1 MVNKRRKSS
10 QDIGKQ
16 NAKKIADWVNTS
28 PIIPLYQGRVNKTQ
42 IFKMHNV
49 PKSTLDT
56 NEDLQ
61 KLFAPDG
68 SIEKLVRKQKGLEI
82 ELPDDVEEESSA
94 KENIANIENIE
105 NTVSNSELE
114 LKVKALETQLN
125 SIQLDLASE
134 EFLLA
139 TGRYIPKLYLDDGD
153 VSCK

>member
-16 NAKKIADWVNTS
+16 NAKKIADWLNTS
-28 PIIPLYQGRVNKTQ
+28 PVIPLYQGRVNKTQ

-68 SIEKLVRKQKGLEI
+68 PIEKLVRKQNGLEI
-82 ELPDDVEEESSA
+82 ELPDDVEEENSA
-94 KENIANIENIE
+94 KENVENM
-105 NTVSNSELE
+105 VSNSELE

-153 VSCK
+153 V

>member
-1 MVNKRRKSS
+1 MMVNKRRKSS

-16 NAKKIADWVNTS
+16 NAKKIADWLNTS
-28 PIIPLYQGRVNKTQ
+28 PVIPLYQGRVNKTQ

-68 SIEKLVRKQKGLEI
+68 PIEKLVRKQNGLEI
-82 ELPDDVEEESSA
+82 ELPDDVEEENSA
-94 KENIANIENIE
+94 KENVENM
-105 NTVSNSELE
+105 VSNSELE

-153 VSCK
+153 V

>member
-16 NAKKIADWVNTS
+16 NAKKIADWVKTS
-28 PIIPLYQGRVNKTQ
+28 PVIPLYQGRVNKTQ

-61 KLFAPDG
+61 KLFDPDG
-68 SIEKLVRKQKGLEI
+68 PIEKLVQKQKVLEV
-82 ELPDDVEEESSA
+82 EVPDDVEEESSA
-94 KENIANIENIE
+94 KENIENML
-105 NTVSNSELE
+105 SNSELE
-114 LKVKALETQLN
+114 LKLKALETQLN
-125 SIQLDLASE
+125 SIQIDLASE

-153 VSCK
+153 V

>member
-28 PIIPLYQGRVNKTQ
+28 PVIPLYQGRVNKIQ

-61 KLFAPDG
+61 KIFAPDG
-68 SIEKLVRKQKGLEI
+68 PIEKLVQEQKGLEI
-82 ELPDDVEEESSA
+82 EQPDDVVEENSA
-94 KENIANIENIE
+94 KEDLE

-134 EFLLA
+134 QFLLA
-139 TGRYIPKLYLDDGD
+139 TGRYIPKLYMDVGD
-153 VSCK
+153 V

>member
-28 PIIPLYQGRVNKTQ
+28 PVIPLYQGRINKTQ
-42 IFKMHNV
+42 VFKMHNV

-68 SIEKLVRKQKGLEI
+68 PIEKLVRKQKGLEI
-82 ELPDDVEEESSA
+82 ELPDDVEEENSV
-94 KENIANIENIE
+94 KENLE

-114 LKVKALETQLN
+114 LKIKALETQLN

-153 VSCK
+153 V

>member
-28 PIIPLYQGRVNKTQ
+28 PIIPLYQGRINKTQ

-68 SIEKLVRKQKGLEI
+68 PIEKLVRKQKGLEI
-82 ELPDDVEEESSA
+82 ELPEDVEEESSA
-94 KENIANIENIE
+94 KEDLK

-153 VSCK
+153 V

>member
-1 MVNKRRKSS
+1 MATKRRKSS

-28 PIIPLYQGRVNKTQ
+28 PVIPLYQGRVNKTQ

-61 KLFAPDG
+61 KLFDPDG
-68 SIEKLVRKQKGLEI
+68 PIEKLVREQKGLAI
-82 ELPDDVEEESSA
+82 GLSDDVEEENSA
-94 KENIANIENIE
+94 KENVE

-114 LKVKALETQLN
+114 LKIKALEAQLN
-125 SIQLDLASE
+125 SIHLDLASE

-153 VSCK
+153 V

>member
-28 PIIPLYQGRVNKTQ
+28 PITPLYQGRVNKTQ

-61 KLFAPDG
+61 KLFDPDG
-68 SIEKLVRKQKGLEI
+68 PIEKLVREQKGLAI
-82 ELPDDVEEESSA
+82 ELSDDVEEENSA
-94 KENIANIENIE
+94 KENVE

-114 LKVKALETQLN
+114 LKIKALEAQLN
-125 SIQLDLASE
+125 SIHLDLASE

-139 TGRYIPKLYLDDGD
+139 TGRYIPKLYLDDGE
-153 VSCK
+153 V

>member
-28 PIIPLYQGRVNKTQ
+28 PVIPLYQGRVNKTQ

-68 SIEKLVRKQKGLEI
+68 PIEKLVRKQNGLEI
-82 ELPDDVEEESSA
+82 ELPDDVEEENSA
-94 KENIANIENIE
+94 KENVENM
-105 NTVSNSELE
+105 VSNSELE

-153 VSCK
+153 V

>member
-1 MVNKRRKSS
+1 MMVNKRRKSS

-28 PIIPLYQGRVNKTQ
+28 PIIPLYQGRINKTQ

-68 SIEKLVRKQKGLEI
+68 PIEKLVRKQKGLEI
-82 ELPDDVEEESSA
+82 ELPEDVEEESSA
-94 KENIANIENIE
+94 KEDLK

-153 VSCK
+153 V

>member
-28 PIIPLYQGRVNKTQ
+28 PVIPLYQGRVNKTQ

-68 SIEKLVRKQKGLEI
+68 PIEKLVRKQKGLEI
-82 ELPDDVEEESSA
+82 ELPDDVEEENSA
-94 KENIANIENIE
+94 KENVENM
-105 NTVSNSELE
+105 VSNSELE
-114 LKVKALETQLN
+114 LKVKVLETQLN

-153 VSCK
+153 V

>member
-28 PIIPLYQGRVNKTQ
+28 PVIPLYQGRVNKTQ

-61 KLFAPDG
+61 KLFDPDG
-68 SIEKLVRKQKGLEI
+68 PIEKLVREQKGLEI
-82 ELPDDVEEESSA
+82 ELPEDVEEESSA
-94 KENIANIENIE
+94 KEDLE
-105 NTVSNSELE
+105 NTASNSELE

-153 VSCK
+153 V

>member
-94 KENIANIENIE
+94 KANIE

>member
-61 KLFAPDG
+61 KLFDPDG
-68 SIEKLVRKQKGLEI
+68 PIEKLVREQKGLEI
-82 ELPDDVEEESSA
+82 ELPEDVEEESSA
-94 KENIANIENIE
+94 KEDLE
-105 NTVSNSELE
+105 NTASNSELE

-153 VSCK
+153 V

>member
-10 QDIGKQ
+10 QDIGKL
-16 NAKKIADWVNTS
+16 NAKKIADWVDTS
-28 PIIPLYQGRVNKTQ
+28 PVIPLYQGRVNKTQ

-61 KLFAPDG
+61 KLFDPDG
-68 SIEKLVRKQKGLEI
+68 PIEKLVRKQKGLEI
-82 ELPDDVEEESSA
+82 ELPDDVEEENSA
-94 KENIANIENIE
+94 KESIE
-105 NTVSNSELE
+105 NTLSNSELE
-114 LKVKALETQLN
+114 LKLKVLETQLN

-153 VSCK
+153 V

>member
-28 PIIPLYQGRVNKTQ
+28 PVIPLYQGRVNKIQ

-61 KLFAPDG
+61 KIFAPDG
-68 SIEKLVRKQKGLEI
+68 PIEKLVQEQKGLEI
-82 ELPDDVEEESSA
+82 EQPDDVVEENSA
-94 KENIANIENIE
+94 KEDLE
-105 NTVSNSELE
+105 NTVSNNELE
-114 LKVKALETQLN
+114 LKVKAFVVVN
-125 SIQLDLASE
+125 
-134 EFLLA
+134 
-139 TGRYIPKLYLDDGD
+139 
-153 VSCK
+153 

>member
-28 PIIPLYQGRVNKTQ
+28 PVIPLYQGRVNKTQ

-61 KLFAPDG
+61 KLFDPEG
-68 SIEKLVRKQKGLEI
+68 PIEKLVRKQNGLEI
-82 ELPDDVEEESSA
+82 ELPDDVEEENSA
-94 KENIANIENIE
+94 KENVENM
-105 NTVSNSELE
+105 VSNSELE
-114 LKVKALETQLN
+114 LKVKVLETQLN

-139 TGRYIPKLYLDDGD
+139 TGRYIPKLYMDVGD
-153 VSCK
+153 V

>member
-28 PIIPLYQGRVNKTQ
+28 PVIPLYQGRVNKTQ

-61 KLFAPDG
+61 KIFAPDG
-68 SIEKLVRKQKGLEI
+68 PIEKLVQEQKRLEI
-82 ELPDDVEEESSA
+82 EQPDDVLEENSA
-94 KENIANIENIE
+94 KEEVE
-105 NTVSNSELE
+105 NTVSNNELE

-134 EFLLA
+134 QFLLA
-139 TGRYIPKLYLDDGD
+139 TGRYIPKLYMDVGD
-153 VSCK
+153 V

>member
-28 PIIPLYQGRVNKTQ
+28 PIIPLYQGRVNKTK

-61 KLFAPDG
+61 KLFDPDG
-68 SIEKLVRKQKGLEI
+68 PIEKLVREQKGLEI
-82 ELPDDVEEESSA
+82 ELPEDVEEESSA
-94 KENIANIENIE
+94 KEDLE
-105 NTVSNSELE
+105 NTASNSELE

-153 VSCK
+153 V

>member
-16 NAKKIADWVNTS
+16 NARKIADWLNTS
-28 PIIPLYQGRVNKTQ
+28 PVIPLYQGRVNKTQ

-68 SIEKLVRKQKGLEI
+68 PIEKLVRKQKGLEI
-82 ELPDDVEEESSA
+82 ELPDDVEEENSA
-94 KENIANIENIE
+94 KENVE

-153 VSCK
+153 V

>member
-16 NAKKIADWVNTS
+16 NAKKIADWLNTS
-28 PIIPLYQGRVNKTQ
+28 PVIPLYQGRVNKTQ
-42 IFKMHNV
+42 IVKMHNV

-68 SIEKLVRKQKGLEI
+68 PIEKLVRKQNGLEI
-82 ELPDDVEEESSA
+82 ELPDDVEEENSA
-94 KENIANIENIE
+94 KENVENM
-105 NTVSNSELE
+105 VSNSELE

-153 VSCK
+153 V

>member
-28 PIIPLYQGRVNKTQ
+28 PVIPLYQGRVNKTQ

-68 SIEKLVRKQKGLEI
+68 PIEKLVRKQNGLEI

-94 KENIANIENIE
+94 KANIE

-153 VSCK
+153 V

>member
-1 MVNKRRKSS
+1 MMVNKRRKSS

-28 PIIPLYQGRVNKTQ
+28 PVIPLYQGRVNKIQ

-61 KLFAPDG
+61 KIFAPDG
-68 SIEKLVRKQKGLEI
+68 PIEKLVQEQKGLEI
-82 ELPDDVEEESSA
+82 EQPDDVVEENSA
-94 KENIANIENIE
+94 KEDLE
-105 NTVSNSELE
+105 NTVSNNELE

-134 EFLLA
+134 QFLLA
-139 TGRYIPKLYLDDGD
+139 TGRYIPKLYMDVGD
-153 VSCK
+153 V

>member
-16 NAKKIADWVNTS
+16 NAKKIADWLNTS
-28 PIIPLYQGRVNKTQ
+28 PVIPLYQGRVNKIQ

-61 KLFAPDG
+61 KIFAPDG
-68 SIEKLVRKQKGLEI
+68 PIEKLVQEQKGLEI
-82 ELPDDVEEESSA
+82 EQPDDVVEENSA
-94 KENIANIENIE
+94 KEDLE
-105 NTVSNSELE
+105 NTVSNNELE

-134 EFLLA
+134 QFLLA
-139 TGRYIPKLYLDDGD
+139 TGRYIPKLYMDVGD
-153 VSCK
+153 V

>member
-61 KLFAPDG
+61 KLFDPDG
-68 SIEKLVRKQKGLEI
+68 PIEKLVRKQKGLEI
-82 ELPDDVEEESSA
+82 ELPEDVVEESSA
-94 KENIANIENIE
+94 KEDLK

-114 LKVKALETQLN
+114 LKVKALEAQLN
-125 SIQLDLASE
+125 SIHLDLASE

-153 VSCK
+153 V

>member
-16 NAKKIADWVNTS
+16 NAKKIADWLNTS
-28 PIIPLYQGRVNKTQ
+28 PVITLYQGRVNKTQ

-68 SIEKLVRKQKGLEI
+68 PIEKLVRKQNGLEI
-82 ELPDDVEEESSA
+82 ELPDDVEEENSA
-94 KENIANIENIE
+94 KENVENM
-105 NTVSNSELE
+105 VSNSELE

-153 VSCK
+153 V

>member
-1 MVNKRRKSS
+1 
-10 QDIGKQ
+10 
-16 NAKKIADWVNTS
+16 
-28 PIIPLYQGRVNKTQ
+28 
-42 IFKMHNV
+42 MHNV

-68 SIEKLVRKQKGLEI
+68 PIEKLVRKQKGLEI
-82 ELPDDVEEESSA
+82 ELPDDVEEENSA
-94 KENIANIENIE
+94 KENVE

-153 VSCK
+153 V

>member
-28 PIIPLYQGRVNKTQ
+28 PVIPLYQGRVNKTQ

-68 SIEKLVRKQKGLEI
+68 PIEKLVRKQNGLEI
-82 ELPDDVEEESSA
+82 ELPDDVEEENSA
-94 KENIANIENIE
+94 KENVENM
-105 NTVSNSELE
+105 VSNSELE
-114 LKVKALETQLN
+114 LKVKVLETQLN

-139 TGRYIPKLYLDDGD
+139 TGRYIPKLYMDVGD
-153 VSCK
+153 V

>member
-28 PIIPLYQGRVNKTQ
+28 PIIPLHQGRVNKTQ

-61 KLFAPDG
+61 KLFDPDG
-68 SIEKLVRKQKGLEI
+68 PIEKLVREQKGLEI
-82 ELPDDVEEESSA
+82 ELPEDVEEESSA
-94 KENIANIENIE
+94 KEDLE
-105 NTVSNSELE
+105 NTASNSELE

-153 VSCK
+153 V

>member
-16 NAKKIADWVNTS
+16 NAKKIADWLNTS
-28 PIIPLYQGRVNKTQ
+28 PVIPLYQGRVNKTQ

-68 SIEKLVRKQKGLEI
+68 PIEKLVRKQNGLEI
-82 ELPDDVEEESSA
+82 ELPDDVEEENSA
-94 KENIANIENIE
+94 KKNVENM
-105 NTVSNSELE
+105 VSNSELE

-153 VSCK
+153 V

>member
-28 PIIPLYQGRVNKTQ
+28 PVIPLYQGRVNKTQ

-61 KLFAPDG
+61 KIFAPDG
-68 SIEKLVRKQKGLEI
+68 PIEKLVQEQKGLDI
-82 ELPDDVEEESSA
+82 EQPDDVIEENSA
-94 KENIANIENIE
+94 KEDIE
-105 NTVSNSELE
+105 NTVSNNELE

-125 SIQLDLASE
+125 SIQLDLSSE
-134 EFLLA
+134 QFLLA
-139 TGRYIPKLYLDDGD
+139 TGRYIPKLYMDVGD
-153 VSCK
+153 V

>member
-1 MVNKRRKSS
+1 MMVNKRRKSS

-28 PIIPLYQGRVNKTQ
+28 PVIPLYQGRVNKTQ

-68 SIEKLVRKQKGLEI
+68 PIEKLVRKQNGLEI
-82 ELPDDVEEESSA
+82 ELPDDVEEENSA
-94 KENIANIENIE
+94 KENVENM
-105 NTVSNSELE
+105 VSNSELE
-114 LKVKALETQLN
+114 LKVKVLETQLN

-153 VSCK
+153 V